1 MQVKSYFSLNSLE
14 KSDFGKKLK
23 NRYAVSR
30 YAVTEFTNNPRR
42 EICNNF
48 LEGKKLVKRFK
59 LQQK

>member
-1 MQVKSYFSLNSLE
+1 MQVKSFFSLNSLE

-30 YAVTEFTNNPRR
+30 YAVTGFTNNPQR
-42 EICNNF
+42 EICNHL